1 VFRSPACSVLPARF
15 IAWIGLARA
24 RGSHWFA
31 PGVAAR
37 VTVPIFAAIIY
48 GLYNFTVLG
57 VTQGNYLYTYAPVL
71 GGVAGMVGLLT
82 YYLLVVSP
90 SLSKRSWKN
99 LLLLLGF
106 LPYLFLIYVIVF
118 FGLYAIYRGLL
129 VSFSVLTIF
138 GGLFWIAIGYRG
150 INQFYLMTEIS
161 KRHNY
166 MEAK

>member
-1 VFRSPACSVLPARF
+1 MTIPEQLK
-15 IAWIGLARA
+15 GKKGDML
-24 RGSHWFA
+24 
-31 PGVAAR
+31 AAR
-37 VTVPIFAAIIY
+37 VSVPILGAIIY

-57 VTQGNYLYTYAPVL
+57 VAQDHYLYTYASTVGGMAGL
-71 GGVAGMVGLLT
+71 GGLLT

-118 FGLYAIYRGLL
+118 FGLYAIYRGVL
-129 VSFSVLTIF
+129 VSFSIWTIL

-150 INQFYLMTEIS
+150 INQFYLMTEIV
-161 KRHNY
+161 KRHDY
-166 MEAK
+166 MEER